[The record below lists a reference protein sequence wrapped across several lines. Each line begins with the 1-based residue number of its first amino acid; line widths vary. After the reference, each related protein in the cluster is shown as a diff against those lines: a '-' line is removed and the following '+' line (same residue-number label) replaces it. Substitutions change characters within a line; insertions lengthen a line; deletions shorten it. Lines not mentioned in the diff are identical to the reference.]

1 MYEKLYTYATPK
13 YGFNVVGRFL
23 KTHQYFD
30 SKMINKKCRQFKLAI
45 ERLSK
50 LEKDIFEKNFKQ
62 SKSSKM
68 PPFLTFFNLNWLVLY
83 AILNTCGDPNS
94 ILLHLLSITV
104 LSILKCLECL
114 EVVDNG
120 VSFSPGVVTC
130 FM

>member
-1 MYEKLYTYATPK
+1 MYEKLYAYTTPK

-23 KTHQYFD
+23 KTDQYFD
-30 SKMINKKCRQFKLAI
+30 SMMFCIKFRQFKLAI

-50 LEKDIFEKNFKQ
+50 LEKDIFVKI
-62 SKSSKM
+62 SSIQRVVK
-68 PPFLTFFNLNWLVLY
+68 FNLNWLVLY

-130 FM
+130 LM